1 MRPLPQQ
8 SSLLHRALPPRPP
21 HTPHPTHHLP
31 TGVSVSSLQ
40 RSHVI
45 INPPALP
52 EAAALR
58 TWWESE
64 GSGAATVHAGAGLA
78 TALK

>member
-1 MRPLPQQ
+1 M
-8 SSLLHRALPPRPP
+8 
-21 HTPHPTHHLP
+21 
-31 TGVSVSSLQ
+31 SSLQ